1 MKLSKGTIKV
11 SFVLWFV
18 GKSGAGKTTIGKKLF
33 TELKKIF
40 Q

>member
-11 SFVLWFV
+11 SFVLWF
-18 GKSGAGKTTIGKKLF
+18 AGKPGAENYNRQKTF
-33 TELKKIF
+33 TNEKIF